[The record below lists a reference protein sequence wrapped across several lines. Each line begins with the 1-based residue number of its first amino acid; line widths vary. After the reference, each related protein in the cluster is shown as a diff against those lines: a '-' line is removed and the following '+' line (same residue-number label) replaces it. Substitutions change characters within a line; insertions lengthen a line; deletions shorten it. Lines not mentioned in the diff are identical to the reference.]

1 MNRTSQMT
9 ANISIATGC
18 SDIHSDADRGNT
30 KSVSIVKKWL
40 SSFFPAFNKNMRR
53 ETAMLYSC
61 VNLRDSYFCFHKTS
75 TSLLWGQ
82 TRKFIT
88 NIVKYIYHLHKI
100 FLKTINSTTIFRFL
114 YKEISFFSIMC
125 KQLFEK
131 TPTHISLSKN
141 LSTSGWKHR

>member
-53 ETAMLYSC
+53 ETAMLYSRFWPE
-61 VNLRDSYFCFHKTS
+61 NFQFYIFYTTS
-75 TSLLWGQ
+75 ISPPKKHS
-82 TRKFIT
+82 RKIIT
-88 NIVKYIYHLHKI
+88 NIIYFIYYLQNKIVKIKILSANSYTLQFDIFI
-100 FLKTINSTTIFRFL
+100 FLMNIISKELTYRFYFRYIGIFVL
-114 YKEISFFSIMC
+114 I
-125 KQLFEK
+125 
-131 TPTHISLSKN
+131 
-141 LSTSGWKHR
+141 